1 LSQRALI
8 DQLRLLGLT
17 ESESKAYLAVV
28 KLGPCTAVQV
38 SRESQLQRTEIYSL
52 MSKLVSKGLVEETAD
67 RPKRYQAPNLERA
80 LKNLGEQTAS
90 RLRRIK
96 EATQQLA
103 ARLSELTVT
112 SERRKGPEVRV
123 IHKINN
129 IQRNFLEMVASAESE
144 IWMMAGRKQV
154 LHVPTHTVSR
164 TLRTISKKN
173 LRARLIAELDENVA
187 RHLKKNTNLV
197 EIRHCGNVSVHLYGV
212 DDSAVSVGLTPSSLT
227 DLQSTSEIHI
237 THPETVRAMRNFFE
251 TFWDQAVPF
260 NVWAS
265 TREED
270 RGTQHRR
277 TVIWGREQL
286 YAAVADWHLKARERI
301 LDYMPTENGP
311 VRVLTYLK
319 ESFTEARNRGVRMQ
333 SLCHM
338 TPANLAAVREM
349 LRFTEV
355 RHTDASP
362 GIGFGILDESEAVIQ
377 YIQADTSDIICPT
390 DIAIYV
396 TDESAVRQ
404 LKEMFNLLWKNSIP
418 AESKIRELSETMAHK
433 STTQK
438 A

>member
-1 LSQRALI
+1 M
-8 DQLRLLGLT
+8 
-17 ESESKAYLAVV
+17 
-28 KLGPCTAVQV
+28 
-38 SRESQLQRTEIYSL
+38 SR
-52 MSKLVSKGLVEETAD
+52 LVSKGLVEETAD
-67 RPKRYQAPNLERA
+67 RPKRYRASNPQSA
-80 LKNLGEQTAS
+80 LKNLAKQTTG
-90 RLRRIK
+90 RLRRITV
-96 EATQQLA
+96 ATEQLA
-103 ARLSELTVT
+103 ARFSELTDT

-123 IHKINN
+123 IDKIDN
-129 IQRNFLEMVASAESE
+129 IQRNFLGMVASAERE

-154 LHVPTHTVSR
+154 LHAPTHTVSQ

-173 LRARLIAELDENVA
+173 LRARLIAELDQNVA
-187 RHLKKNTNLV
+187 RHLKKHINLV
-197 EIRHCGNVSVHLYGV
+197 EIRHCGNVPVHLYGV
-212 DDSAVSVGLTPSSLT
+212 DDSAVSVGLTPSSSP
-227 DLQSTSEIHI
+227 DSQSVSEIRI
-237 THPETVRAMRNFFE
+237 THPETVRVMRNFFE

-260 NVWAS
+260 NVWTS

-286 YAAVADWHLKARERI
+286 FAAVADWHLKARERI
-301 LDYMPTENGP
+301 LDYMPAENGP

-333 SLCHM
+333 SLCHI
-338 TPANLAAVREM
+338 TPRNLAAVRQM

-404 LKEMFNLLWKNSIP
+404 LGEMFNLLWKNSIP
-418 AESKIRELSETMAHK
+418 AESKIRELSETMTHK

-438 A
+438 I